1 MSSARWSG
9 PDRSRNQGPPR
20 RVSGW
25 SLATTIC
32 ADHQSVLSITPA
44 RSSIRRVT
52 LPLMLPGILAGAM
65 LAFIVS
71 LDDVIITLFVSG
83 PGETTLP
90 LYILGQIR
98 RGVTPEIN
106 AVSTVFVGI
115 SVILVTLIFLFGK
128 DDK

>member
-1 MSSARWSG
+1 LRGPLSG
-9 PDRSRNQGPPR
+9 GG
-20 RVSGW
+20 V
-25 SLATTIC
+25 
-32 ADHQSVLSITPA
+32 
-44 RSSIRRVT
+44 
-52 LPLMLPGILAGAM
+52 
-65 LAFIVS
+65 F
-71 LDDVIITLFVSG
+71 LDFFVSVYPVKLFFFGAG
-83 PGETTLP
+83 PRNTTLP